1 MFQWKNQIVLFIQN
15 VEIVAKRAKV
25 SIVLLLMFWR
35 TQFFAN
41 SETLHKIVLRELS
54 VLGDD
59 VSKLSSVVTDEASV
73 KAGKLSV
80 HDSDMNFS
88 HSFLFTEFDIDWHQH
103 VLSLV
108 IKQHIS
114 WRYLNT
120 WGNYGSFLRTL
131 LRELQF

>member
-1 MFQWKNQIVLFIQN
+1 MKKPDCFIHSECWNCREESKSFNCSVADVLEN
-15 VEIVAKRAKV
+15 
-25 SIVLLLMFWR
+25 SIS
-35 TQFFAN
+35 AN